1 MKISYRLA
9 NLNASGTLAM
19 AAKSRE
25 LQAAG
30 VDVINLSIG
39 EPDFD
44 TPTHIKEAAK
54 RAIDENYSH
63 YTPISGFLELR
74 KSIVDKLKRE
84 NKLDYTTDQIVVS
97 TGAKHSIAN
106 VLLSLINPGD
116 EVIIPAPYWVS
127 YIEMV
132 KLAEGIPVIVDSKL
146 ENDFVMTA
154 SELEKAITPKTRA
167 ILYSSPSNPTG
178 SLYSYDD
185 LKSYAEVLQNHP
197 NIIVISDEIYEL
209 INYESEHQSIAQ
221 FDYIRDRVVIV
232 NGVSKGYAMT
242 GWRIGF
248 IAAPLWIA
256 KACVKLQGQF
266 TSGACAVAQMAALAA
281 YTGPIEPS
289 LIMKKAFQERR
300 DLVYS
305 MALEIPHLKVRKP
318 RGAFYLL
325 PDVSYYLGTS
335 FGSRKIETADDLC
348 LYLLEEGHVA
358 CVGGDSFG
366 APNCIRFS
374 YAASNDKLIEAMR
387 RIKASLA
394 LLKKDN

>member
-1 MKISYRLA
+1 
-9 NLNASGTLAM
+9 
-19 AAKSRE
+19 
-25 LQAAG
+25 
-30 VDVINLSIG
+30 
-39 EPDFD
+39 
-44 TPTHIKEAAK
+44 
-54 RAIDENYSH
+54 
-63 YTPISGFLELR
+63 
-74 KSIVDKLKRE
+74 
-84 NKLDYTTDQIVVS
+84 
-97 TGAKHSIAN
+97 
-106 VLLSLINPGD
+106 
-116 EVIIPAPYWVS
+116 
-127 YIEMV
+127 
-132 KLAEGIPVIVDSKL
+132 
-146 ENDFVMTA
+146 
-154 SELEKAITPKTRA
+154 
-167 ILYSSPSNPTG
+167 
-178 SLYSYDD
+178 
-185 LKSYAEVLQNHP
+185 
-197 NIIVISDEIYEL
+197 
-209 INYESEHQSIAQ
+209 
-221 FDYIRDRVVIV
+221 
-232 NGVSKGYAMT
+232 MT

-325 PDVSYYLGTS
+325 PDVSYYLVTS
-335 FGSRKIETADDLC
+335 IGNRKIETADDLC